1 MNFKYTFCTILFVAL
16 SVNIALSQNTIRPL
30 AELTTDKSGG
40 EILNQLVKTTK
51 NTVTV
56 LPVSK
61 DAADEALFQAQIT
74 TRSLMGAII
83 YFSGGLL
90 IDHGWIRL
98 LGSGSTK
105 LPRTLPAWNKGKTF
119 KQAGEKPAY
128 LLIGDDAIG
137 GFFAINGGA
146 LGNDPG
152 KVYYLA
158 PDNLNWESTGKG
170 YSDFVD
176 FCLNGNLDLFYKGF
190 RWKDWQ
196 KNAANLNGDK
206 VFSFYPY
213 LWSKEGKDISKTAR
227 TVVPVQE
234 HYDATMATI
243 KQLKQ

>member
-1 MNFKYTFCTILFVAL
+1 MNFKYAFCALL
-16 SVNIALSQNTIRPL
+16 SVILSANIALSQNAMRPL
-30 AELTTDKSGG
+30 AELTADKSGG

-51 NTVTV
+51 NKVTV
-56 LPVSK
+56 LPVNK
-61 DAADEALFQAQIT
+61 AAADEALFQTQVT
-74 TRSLMGAII
+74 THSLMGAII

-119 KQAGEKPAY
+119 KQFGEKPGY
-128 LLIGDDAIG
+128 LLIGDDVIG

-146 LGNDPG
+146 LGNEAG

-196 KNAANLNGDK
+196 KETAGLKGEK

-213 LWSKEGKDISKTAR
+213 LWSKEGKDISKAAR

-234 HYDATMATI
+234 HYDATMSTI
-243 KQLKQ
+243 KQLSH